1 MERKAQ
7 ESDYQLEIQLHA
19 EQQKKKEEMLKKLM
33 TQQHE
38 TESIVNELQQSRTKE
53 QKRLIDDLLRAEEN
67 NNLIVSKLLTL
78 KIGPDASFL
87 EQERL
92 DQEQL
97 LQMVREQQEN
107 LRKQEILT
115 AMTDLLKRE
124 TDKIQSFNDARN
136 ASSKNTLDQEFET
149 NCLLNEVFH
158 NYDKNRAEII
168 DKVNY
173 DENLQ
178 KSAVAKLISLNDA
191 RTWGLV
197 QQVRIVECQLANM
210 TSLEIGRKKLCIDE
224 HMVSYIF
231 HLIIFFIEINYL
243 IYFQMDLSVQ
253 RLALTNILV
262 DLLDQ
267 QDQRKKQLLFTLQM
281 MEEEQKEHDKDF
293 WLLQYQHLMDA
304 QPSDVRNQTV
314 VIDAQ
319 LGYQFLIN
327 NVVHLMPFLSKVLKE
342 KDLTEITNEDL
353 ENVGIKSKTNRL
365 NILMSIE
372 NYVTEKNDLKS
383 LLPPNDQPESSAAI
397 NELVPTKDESTSSTT
412 AVLSAECVVCMDAE
426 VTLNI
431 YFKFQIF
438 N

>member
-19 EQQKKKEEMLKKLM
+19 EQQKKKVELLKKLM
-33 TQQHE
+33 TQQYE
-38 TESIVNELQQSRTKE
+38 TESIVNELQQSKTKE

-67 NNLIVSKLLTL
+67 NNLIVTKLLTL

-115 AMTDLLKRE
+115 AMTDLLKQE

-136 ASSKNTLDQEFET
+136 ASSKNTLDQECET
-149 NCLLNEVFH
+149 NCLLNEVFL

-197 QQVRIVECQLANM
+197 QQVRIVESQLANM
-210 TSLEIGRKKLCIDE
+210 TCLEIGRKKLCIDE
-224 HMVSYIF
+224 HMVTFILN
-231 HLIIFFIEINYL
+231 LIVFFIKINCL
-243 IYFQMDLSVQ
+243 IYF
-253 RLALTNILV
+253 RWIY
-262 DLLDQ
+262 
-267 QDQRKKQLLFTLQM
+267 LF
-281 MEEEQKEHDKDF
+281 
-293 WLLQYQHLMDA
+293 
-304 QPSDVRNQTV
+304 
-314 VIDAQ
+314 
-319 LGYQFLIN
+319 
-327 NVVHLMPFLSKVLKE
+327 
-342 KDLTEITNEDL
+342 
-353 ENVGIKSKTNRL
+353 
-365 NILMSIE
+365 
-372 NYVTEKNDLKS
+372 ND
-383 LLPPNDQPESSAAI
+383 
-397 NELVPTKDESTSSTT
+397 
-412 AVLSAECVVCMDAE
+412 
-426 VTLNI
+426 
-431 YFKFQIF
+431 
-438 N
+438 